1 MGYGEIYSIQR
12 DTAGYR
18 GIQLVDTY
26 GYSWIEWDIQ
36 IQRED
41 TDTVEVDL
49 LQNGARYI

>member
-26 GYSWIEWDIQ
+26 GYSWIQWDTA
-36 IQRED
+36 IQRD
-41 TDTVEVDL
+41 TVDL
-49 LQNGARYI
+49 L